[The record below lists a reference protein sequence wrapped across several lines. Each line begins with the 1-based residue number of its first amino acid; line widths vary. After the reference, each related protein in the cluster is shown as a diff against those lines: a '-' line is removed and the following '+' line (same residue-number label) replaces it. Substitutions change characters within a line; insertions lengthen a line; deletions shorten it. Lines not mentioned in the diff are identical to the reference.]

1 MKSWPLQED
10 EITVE
15 ENDMK
20 QNKPKSPHANTHGDV
35 KPKEFSNPRDD
46 VSKIGHNTHNRL
58 KKRKRVKLC
67 KY

>member
-20 QNKPKSPHANTHGDV
+20 QNKPKSRHANTHSDV
-35 KPKEFSNPRDD
+35 KRKEFSNLRD
-46 VSKIGHNTHNRL
+46 KNWP
-58 KKRKRVKLC
+58 
-67 KY
+67 